1 MGMGGRA
8 SVRHFAIMR
17 GTLRTFGCWSE
28 RTNPA
33 ARPPAAPSPCK
44 GPISHPRRF
53 FSPQPRLWPV
63 ELLTDSR
70 ICRGRTGP
78 AKPPPVPDPLPQPPH
93 RPAGA
98 AGSQWAAGHPPA
110 QPRRQPRHPQARQT
124 GWSTSPPA
132 FSSLPHKLPLLF
144 LLLTHPDPS
153 FQASERDLQALR
165 LRSPPCG
172 GMQKRDRRGEGQN
185 REHVGRR
192 ERDAGRDEPKG
203 VINIWHRAFH
213 FTSRTPF
220 SFASHRTSGLPTP
233 GAATVCPAGATA
245 RCKGRARCRSTPLR
259 RPC

>member
-1 MGMGGRA
+1 MAGGKKKRCCCGMAKPPPSHCTCRMEDQQHRGR
-8 SVRHFAIMR
+8 SR
-17 GTLRTFGCWSE
+17 GRGEPVAVGWVWGDEHRSGISRSRTLGTFGCWSE

-33 ARPPAAPSPCK
+33 ARPPAAPSPCE
-44 GPISHPRRF
+44 GPISHPRRS

-144 LLLTHPDPS
+144 LLLTSPDPS
-153 FQASERDLQALR
+153 FQATERDLQAFG

-172 GMQKRDRRGEGQN
+172 GMQKRDRRERGKTESTWGGERGM
-185 REHVGRR
+185 RG
-192 ERDAGRDEPKG
+192 GMSP
-203 VINIWHRAFH
+203 RA
-213 FTSRTPF
+213 
-220 SFASHRTSGLPTP
+220 L
-233 GAATVCPAGATA
+233 
-245 RCKGRARCRSTPLR
+245 
-259 RPC
+259 

>member
-1 MGMGGRA
+1 MAVGLSTPTQPLA
-8 SVRHFAIMR
+8 P
-17 GTLRTFGCWSE
+17 T
-28 RTNPA
+28 
-33 ARPPAAPSPCK
+33 AAPSPCK

-153 FQASERDLQALR
+153 FSSEREGFAGVRVALPS
-165 LRSPPCG
+165 LRRDAEEGPAQRGKTESTWGGERGMRG
-172 GMQKRDRRGEGQN
+172 GM
-185 REHVGRR
+185 
-192 ERDAGRDEPKG
+192 
-203 VINIWHRAFH
+203 
-213 FTSRTPF
+213 S
-220 SFASHRTSGLPTP
+220 P
-233 GAATVCPAGATA
+233 GA
-245 RCKGRARCRSTPLR
+245 L
-259 RPC
+259 